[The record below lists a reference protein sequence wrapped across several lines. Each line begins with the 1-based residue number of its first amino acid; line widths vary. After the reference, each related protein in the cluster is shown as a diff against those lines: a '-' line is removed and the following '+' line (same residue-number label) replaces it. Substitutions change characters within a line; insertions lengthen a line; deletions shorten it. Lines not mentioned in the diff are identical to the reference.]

1 MTTRGAGRDAGVDR
15 RLLSQRE
22 LARTLGI
29 RRETAAD
36 LIRRGEIA
44 SKVVGNRR
52 RVPAW
57 AVDEWLR
64 RDGKKRRAA

>member
-1 MTTRGAGRDAGVDR
+1 MTQRRAGGAERDR

-22 LARTLGI
+22 LARVLGI

-52 RVPAW
+52 RVPGW

-64 RDGKKRRAA
+64 RDGKKGRAA